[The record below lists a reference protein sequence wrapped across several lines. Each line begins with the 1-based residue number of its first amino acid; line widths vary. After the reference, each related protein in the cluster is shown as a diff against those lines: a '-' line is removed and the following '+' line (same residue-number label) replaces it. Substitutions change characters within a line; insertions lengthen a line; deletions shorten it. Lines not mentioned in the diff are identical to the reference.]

1 MPLSI
6 EKSFGI
12 VDTSIGK
19 LAVFKFTL
27 GCYKPISKDLSKETD
42 SYKLLRKLIPYIC
55 CPESLTEDF
64 KPCSGKTILK
74 EEDVYK
80 LTKEDLEKIAK
91 KILEYSQYLY
101 KKVITKDEG
110 RKIKIEFTD
119 EIEIPKKGNETNV
132 EYLHRILSEEQK
144 KAQETARKS
153 LVFSKDLVE
162 RISKI
167 QKEKLT
173 RMTDLSGREFES
185 FLEKPFIPGGINI
198 GDRLLIR
205 LDEMFDVQVEIANE
219 IKKSSDESKIYAS
232 QNLVLN
238 KWILGLM
245 IFSII
250 LMIVSIFLAYRSL
263 KHPTT
268 DPQLIKLTKQI
279 NINLERINKKLEAI
293 RIDSSPKFLQEVPE
307 ISENTNSKSA
317 VEKDNDVRLQNKN
330 NIKGKKQP

>member
-1 MPLSI
+1 M
-6 EKSFGI
+6 
-12 VDTSIGK
+12 
-19 LAVFKFTL
+19 
-27 GCYKPISKDLSKETD
+27 
-42 SYKLLRKLIPYIC
+42 
-55 CPESLTEDF
+55 
-64 KPCSGKTILK
+64 
-74 EEDVYK
+74 
-80 LTKEDLEKIAK
+80 
-91 KILEYSQYLY
+91 
-101 KKVITKDEG
+101 
-110 RKIKIEFTD
+110 
-119 EIEIPKKGNETNV
+119 
-132 EYLHRILSEEQK
+132 HRILSEEQK
-144 KAQETARKS
+144 KAQETVRKS

-167 QKEKLT
+167 QNEKLT

-250 LMIVSIFLAYRSL
+250 LMIVSIFLAYRSI